1 MAYYDSLTELHNKEW
16 FIEKLD
22 HSIQEA
28 KKSDTLL
35 GLIFLDLDSFKSIND
50 TMGHS
55 TGDNVLKM
63 TAERLSSCL
72 REKDAI
78 ARFGADEFLI
88 LIANIKS

>member
-1 MAYYDSLTELHNKEW
+1 
-16 FIEKLD
+16 
-22 HSIQEA
+22 
-28 KKSDTLL
+28 
-35 GLIFLDLDSFKSIND
+35 
-50 TMGHS
+50 MGHS